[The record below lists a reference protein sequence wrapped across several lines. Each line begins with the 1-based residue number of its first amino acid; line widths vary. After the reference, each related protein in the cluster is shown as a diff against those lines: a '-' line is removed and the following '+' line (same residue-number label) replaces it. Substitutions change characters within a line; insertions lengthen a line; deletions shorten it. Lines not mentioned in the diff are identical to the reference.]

1 MQVKKSFR
9 TDTKKLLIHF
19 LRNESFCTY
28 IIKIVIFNRLQ
39 GSQKSCVFHSTLATT
54 VKVINGQWVL

>member
-1 MQVKKSFR
+1 MQVKNSFR

-28 IIKIVIFNRLQ
+28 IIKIVIFNRLK

-54 VKVINGQWVL
+54 AKVINGQWVL